1 MKVLIYGHRGWIG
14 SQFLDILKQDTTEVE
29 IVCGESRVDN
39 DHDVEHEI
47 QKVKPTHVISFI
59 GRTHGVIGDKKYP
72 TIDYLEQPGKLVDN
86 IRDNMY
92 SPLLL
97 SILSQKYNFHFTYLG
112 TGCIFEYDSSHH
124 QPLVE
129 EEDGQ
134 SGKLVSP
141 PTDGFTENDK
151 PNFDGSSYSIVKG
164 FTDRMVHHLPILNL
178 RIRMP
183 ITDSKNS
190 RNFITKITTYQ
201 KICSLPNSMS
211 VLPTL
216 LPLVFTMMK
225 DRVVGT
231 INLVNPGVIT
241 HNRIL
246 NLYREYVDSTHTWE
260 NFSIQEQDK
269 VLDARRSNNYLTTT
283 RLEELFPDVPSIEEA
298 VKSSLQ
304 KYSIE

>member
-1 MKVLIYGHRGWIG
+1 
-14 SQFLDILKQDTTEVE
+14 
-29 IVCGESRVDN
+29 
-39 DHDVEHEI
+39 
-47 QKVKPTHVISFI
+47 
-59 GRTHGVIGDKKYP
+59 
-72 TIDYLEQPGKLVDN
+72 
-86 IRDNMY
+86 
-92 SPLLL
+92 
-97 SILSQKYNFHFTYLG
+97 
-112 TGCIFEYDSSHH
+112 
-124 QPLVE
+124 
-129 EEDGQ
+129 
-134 SGKLVSP
+134 
-141 PTDGFTENDK
+141 
-151 PNFDGSSYSIVKG
+151 
-164 FTDRMVHHLPILNL
+164 MVHHLPILNL

-283 RLEELFPDVPSIEEA
+283 RLEELFPEVPSIEEA

-304 KYSIE
+304 RYSIE